1 MLRLIKYLVLVLI
14 ALVLV
19 VLALANRD
27 AVTLNLLPA
36 DMAAWAGVDVTPIE
50 LPLFLVIF
58 GGVAV
63 GLLIGRIAEWLREYR
78 YRADAK
84 QQRRARTKLE
94 REVADLKGRS
104 GEAQDDVLA
113 LLEDGGRTG

>member
-1 MLRLIKYLVLVLI
+1 MLRLIKYIVLAVI
-14 ALVLV
+14 AVVLV

-27 AVTLNLLPA
+27 SVTLELLPA
-36 DMAAWAGVDVTPIE
+36 DLAAWSGVNFAPIE

-58 GGVAV
+58 AGVAI

-104 GEAQDDVLA
+104 GETQDDVLA